1 MLKSCWKLVL
11 YTLRTTDGHSECSCC
26 KPVYLSTGHCGHCAL
41 RFKNGNSRGC
51 LESSLSP
58 IYHPD
63 TSWQTII
70 SSSSSVH
77 HPCLSIWRKMLAVF
91 LWLLL
96 QQAWVETTSLSP
108 LSRYCGSLKGWWLQ
122 AYVTVHGFIA
132 SRYGLSSVASSAST
146 GYIPFMVP
154 ECSKSSWSS
163 GNIEQKSCCL

>member
-1 MLKSCWKLVL
+1 ML
-11 YTLRTTDGHSECSCC
+11 YTLITTDGHSECSCC
-26 KPVYLSTGHCGHCAL
+26 KQVCLSIGHCAL

-51 LESSLSP
+51 WESSLTSAW
-58 IYHPD
+58 HPD

-77 HPCLSIWRKMLAVF
+77 HPCLSIRRKMLALF

-96 QQAWVETTSLSP
+96 QQAWMETTSFSLLSTH
-108 LSRYCGSLKGWWLQ
+108 CGSLKGWWLQ
-122 AYVTVHGFIA
+122 TYMTVHGFIA
-132 SRYGLSSVASSAST
+132 SRYGLSSVASSGSA

-163 GNIEQKSCCL
+163 GDIEQKSSHL